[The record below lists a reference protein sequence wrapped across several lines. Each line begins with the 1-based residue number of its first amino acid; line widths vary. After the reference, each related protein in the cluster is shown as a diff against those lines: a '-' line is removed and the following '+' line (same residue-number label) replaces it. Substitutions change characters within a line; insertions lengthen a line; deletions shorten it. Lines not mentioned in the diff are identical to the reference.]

1 MSTIGAATE
10 ERTAEPARR
19 FELSK
24 GPQANEEIHAMQ
36 DRFAKDIQDTTG
48 IGAVANAAVDLF
60 GDTVM
65 APGLG
70 DDFNTFVMPEVP
82 MDGETIADQQRIAGL
97 ATTIAEEGEEMATE
111 PLPMPPPRPSAVTKT
126 LSDEINKM
134 TELQVKKYARA
145 AAAHTKAGGKRAVIG
160 D

>member
-48 IGAVANAAVDLF
+48 VGAVATAAVDLF
-60 GDTVM
+60 GDTAVM

-70 DDFNTFVMPEVP
+70 DDFNTFIMPEVP

-97 ATTIAEEGEEMATE
+97 ATTIAEEGEEMPTE
-111 PLPMPPPRPSAVTKT
+111 PLPPPRPATVATVTKT

-145 AAAHTKAGGKRAVIG
+145 HTKAGGKRALIG